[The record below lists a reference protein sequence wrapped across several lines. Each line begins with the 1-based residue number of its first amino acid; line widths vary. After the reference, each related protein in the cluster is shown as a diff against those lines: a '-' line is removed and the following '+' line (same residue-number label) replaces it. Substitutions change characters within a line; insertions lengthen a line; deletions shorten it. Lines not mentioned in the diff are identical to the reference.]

1 MRANISDAS
10 SMVKIADDVS
20 AYDLSG
26 SNIYYVQGSN
36 NLVFRTSTDGQ
47 QEKEQITSEFP
58 EEGKNISKI
67 IIYDETRIG
76 LISKDKNFYV
86 YNKGE
91 HNSYFRKIG
100 ENVEGMYFS
109 DDGKKLLF
117 WTDYEISVY
126 FLRDWQVQPIRS
138 ENDLTNI
145 TRYSE
150 PIKNVQWFKD
160 YEHVIFSTGR
170 WTKIIELDPRDHRNC
185 MDLINTTL
193 ETPFIRYSNYFE
205 KLYFT
210 DTKDGNGILESII
223 FPEPT
228 PILGIGG

>member
-1 MRANISDAS
+1 VR
-10 SMVKIADDVS
+10 IADDVS
-20 AYDLSG
+20 AYDVSG

-36 NLVFRTSTDGQ
+36 NLVFRVATNGQ
-47 QEKEQITSEFP
+47 SQKEQITSDFP
-58 EEGKNISKI
+58 EEGKNVSKI
-67 IIYDETRIG
+67 IIYDENRIG
-76 LISKDKNFYV
+76 LISKDKNFYIF
-86 YNKGE
+86 NKGE
-91 HNSYFRKIG
+91 HDNYFRKIG
-100 ENVEGMYFS
+100 SDVEGMYFS

-138 ENDLTNI
+138 ENDLANI

-150 PIKNVQWFKD
+150 PIKNVQWFND

-185 MDLINTTL
+185 LDLINTTL
-193 ETPFIRYSNYFE
+193 ETPQVVYNSYQEI
-205 KLYFT
+205 LYFT
-210 DTKDGNGILESII
+210 ETKDNSTILESII